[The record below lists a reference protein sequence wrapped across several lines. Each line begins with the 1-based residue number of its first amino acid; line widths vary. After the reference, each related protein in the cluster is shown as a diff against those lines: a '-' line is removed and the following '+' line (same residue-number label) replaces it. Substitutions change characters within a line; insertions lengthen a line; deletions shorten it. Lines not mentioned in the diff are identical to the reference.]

1 MLDLSK
7 AKRGGRPLTDFDIEF
22 LLDRSGSMGSSDSA
36 TGGQTRW
43 AYGQKTMLVLAEA
56 CQKIDDDGI
65 SVGHFDCNVQVHE
78 NTTPQ
83 AMQDIFRRL
92 GPGGSTNTAG
102 ALKHRFDA
110 YFERRDGK
118 TVTRKEG
125 GFLGM
130 GGKTVTEHQK
140 PAKPAKPTIILVMTD
155 GTPNSQPQLCDEICA
170 ATQKLNS
177 ADELAVVFIQV
188 GDDRSASQFLKQLD
202 SGLKARTTNPAKY
215 DIVSCFSV
223 DEVRNLTADQ
233 LLLKALTENS

>member
-22 LLDRSGSMGSSDSA
+22 LLDRSGSMGSGDSS
-36 TGGQTRW
+36 TGGMSRW
-43 AYGQKTMLVLAEA
+43 DYGQKTMLVLAEA

-65 SVGHFDCNVQVHE
+65 SVGHFDDSVQVHE
-78 NTTPQ
+78 NTTPA
-83 AMQDIFRRL
+83 AMQKIFKQVR
-92 GPGGSTNTAG
+92 PGGSTNTAG
-102 ALKHRFDA
+102 ALQHRFNA

-118 TVTRKEG
+118 MVTRTEG

-130 GGKTVTEHQK
+130 GGKKVTEHVK

-155 GTPNSQPQLCDEICA
+155 GTPNSQPALCDAICA

-202 SGLKARTTNPAKY
+202 SGLKGRTTNPAKY
-215 DIVSCFSV
+215 DIVSCFTV